1 MQSALDVASRLG
13 ALVVPDFIEAGVRET
28 LLAEVRAA
36 PSEPAPLYRAS
47 AEGSRVEQ
55 SKHSRLVSVSQARE
69 EDFSDRIRALMPD
82 VARHFGLTL
91 SDQTSPSFLTY
102 REGHHVPP
110 HPDTRPEAED
120 PIVRDRKITA
130 VTFLNGQREEP
141 DSSSFSGGELVLY
154 GLLGPGSKRHGL
166 PIGGEPGT
174 LVAFRSE
181 VLHEVRPVQSGE
193 RQTVVSWYL

>member
-1 MQSALDVASRLG
+1 VRSALDVAAQLG
-13 ALVVPDFIEAGVRET
+13 VMVVPDFIEADTRET
-28 LLAEVRAA
+28 LLAEMRTA
-36 PSEPAPLYRAS
+36 PSSPAPLYRAS
-47 AEGSRVEQ
+47 AEGSRVEL
-55 SKHSRLVSVSQARE
+55 SEHSRVVSISPARQE
-69 EDFSDRIRALMPD
+69 EFSDRIRALAPR

-91 SDQTSPSFLTY
+91 HDQTSPSFLTY

-120 PIVRDRKITA
+120 PIVRGRKITA
-130 VTFLNGQREEP
+130 VTFINAQRQEP
-141 DSSSFSGGELVLY
+141 DSASFSGGELVLY
-154 GLLGPGSKRHGL
+154 GLLGPGSERHGL

-181 VLHEVRPVQSGE
+181 VLHEVRPVSSGE

>member
-1 MQSALDVASRLG
+1 MRTAIDVAARLG
-13 ALVVPDFIEAGVRET
+13 ALVVPDFLDPEARDD

-47 AEGSRVEQ
+47 AAGSRVEQ
-55 SKHSRLVSVSQARE
+55 SRHSRLVSMSPAHRE
-69 EDFSDRIRALMPD
+69 AFRARIRELMPR
-82 VARHFGLTL
+82 VGAHFGLALTR
-91 SDQTSPSFLTY
+91 QTEPSFLTY

-120 PIVRDRKITA
+120 PIVRDRKVTA
-130 VTFLNGQREEP
+130 VTFLNAQGDDGDP
-141 DSSSFSGGELVLY
+141 VSFAGGELVLY
-154 GLLGPGSKRHGL
+154 GLLGSESHGL

-174 LVAFRSE
+174 LVAFRSD
-181 VLHEVRPVQSGE
+181 VVHEVRPVTRGE

>member
-1 MQSALDVASRLG
+1 MS
-13 ALVVPDFIEAGVRET
+13 
-28 LLAEVRAA
+28 
-36 PSEPAPLYRAS
+36 PAR
-47 AEGSRVEQ
+47 
-55 SKHSRLVSVSQARE
+55 RE
-69 EDFSDRIRALMPD
+69 EFSDRIRALAPR

-91 SDQTSPSFLTY
+91 RDQTSPSFLTY

-130 VTFLNGQREEP
+130 VTFVNAQRQQP
-141 DSSSFSGGELVLY
+141 ASTSFTGGELVLY
-154 GLLGPGSKRHGL
+154 GLIGPRSNRHGL

-174 LVAFRSE
+174 LVAFRSD
-181 VLHEVRPVQSGE
+181 VLHEVRPVRSGE